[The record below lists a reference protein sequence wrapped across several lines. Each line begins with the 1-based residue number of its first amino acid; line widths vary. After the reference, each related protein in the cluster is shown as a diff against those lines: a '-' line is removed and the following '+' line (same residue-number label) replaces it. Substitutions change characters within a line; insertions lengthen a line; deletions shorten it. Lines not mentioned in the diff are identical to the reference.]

1 MTVRWEFAR
10 AKDVSVQLWDA
21 QAIEEET
28 AEILRPGE
36 VGLTLGYDEV
46 FVLVGTPDELLA
58 LLVKAAVAVHEGTD
72 DDEGE
77 LS

>member
-10 AKDVSVQLWDA
+10 AKDVDVELWDA
-21 QAIEEET
+21 KAIEEET
-28 AEILRPGE
+28 AKILRPGE
-36 VGLTLGYDEV
+36 VALTLGYDEV
-46 FVLVGTPDELLA
+46 FVLVGTPREILVLLA
-58 LLVKAAVAVHEGTD
+58 NAAIAVEKGT